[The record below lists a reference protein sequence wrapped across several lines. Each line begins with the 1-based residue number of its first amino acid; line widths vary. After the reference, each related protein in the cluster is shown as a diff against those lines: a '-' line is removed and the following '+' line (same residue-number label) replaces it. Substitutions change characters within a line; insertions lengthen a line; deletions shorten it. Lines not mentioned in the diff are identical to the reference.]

1 MKTHN
6 KIVAGLVAGALAL
19 VLAGCTGGGSEGEAY
34 AERQQKAAAYD
45 TENSLELSNLQ
56 AKRDKEDDP
65 SAIRYVYVM
74 SYAQIIGYYVAKGKI
89 SSSSSQIGPET
100 ELIRAKYPNS
110 ESWSDFI
117 PAESPK
123 DDGSYGPGDPGIFFF
138 TTEGAMIETSLDY
151 IVSDV
156 PMELDVPRLGG

>member
-1 MKTHN
+1 MKRKTAV
-6 KIVAGLVAGALAL
+6 VAG
-19 VLAGCTGGGSEGEAY
+19 VLAAALILPLTACSGGSEGEAY
-34 AERQQKAAAYD
+34 QDRQEKASQYD
-45 TENSLELSNLQ
+45 TNKSLELDNLQ
-56 AKRDKEDDP
+56 AKREKEDDP
-65 SAIRYVYVM
+65 NAIRYVYVM

-100 ELIRAKYPNS
+100 ELIRGQYPSNGG
-110 ESWSDFI
+110 WSDFI
-117 PAESPK
+117 PVESAK

-138 TTEGAMIETSLDY
+138 TTEGAMIETDLNY